1 MANTS
6 IELRKKYTDL
16 IATLLKETG
25 EDVLRVGNAELSIP
39 VVDIEGND
47 AYVNFIIKVP
57 TGSRADKEGYDGYNE
72 AKSYEIY
79 AKEKEE
85 KAAKKELLKQKK
97 LARDAKLR
105 EEKEARK
112 KEREKLE
119 D

>member
-1 MANTS
+1 MAKTE
-6 IELRKKYTDL
+6 IELRKKYTNI
-16 IATLLKETG
+16 IANLLRESG
-25 EDVLRVGNAELSIP
+25 EEVLQVGNSELSIP
-39 VVDIEGND
+39 TVDSEGND
-47 AYVNFIIKVP
+47 SYVNFIIKVP

-105 EEKEARK
+105 EEKEAKK

>member
-1 MANTS
+1 MSKAD
-6 IELRKKYTDL
+6 IELRKKYTDI
-16 IATLLKETG
+16 IANLLKESG
-25 EDVLRVGNAELSIP
+25 EDVLQVGNSELSIP
-39 VVDIEGND
+39 TVDCEGND
-47 AYVNFIIKVP
+47 SYVNFIIKIP